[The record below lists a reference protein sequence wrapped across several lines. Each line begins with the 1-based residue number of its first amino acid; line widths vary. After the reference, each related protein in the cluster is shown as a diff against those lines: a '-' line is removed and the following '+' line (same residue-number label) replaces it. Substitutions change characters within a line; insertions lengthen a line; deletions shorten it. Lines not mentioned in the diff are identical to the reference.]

1 MKYSKKYKKKKYT
14 KQKKKTHKK
23 LKKNKKYKK
32 NYKGGAAEEH
42 NLTPEELEFNIKERE
57 TLEDLIKNEM
67 KKNKTNTLEPIPP
80 KLRLAPSGENLETT
94 EKNIL
99 RTNSYLDENIACKT
113 WSNCVPVAANAISDS
128 GIDPTVLTKWI
139 RDVQK
144 DKNMS
149 LGIRPRMNQFGLYK
163 MEFLR
168 NFSSRPPIQSLGETE
183 EKIWTHEP
191 LIDFLSNL
199 IKSGI
204 QKKENF
210 DPQNP
215 DHIFVDGCIHINLNK
230 PYPLPGHSILFCQ
243 YNDNNYIV
251 DLQQSQYATKK
262 YFNRG
267 MIGPDKKKLNEYLS
281 AYTPNSFSINTQQFE
296 KYQEHNNNLQLKFL
310 DVSIN
315 NELNNLAG
323 EKMIPDLNDLSQHD
337 LVSRILYKTCRVF
350 SKITPAIL
358 ANPYQLIDEPLDPIL
373 PDEDA
378 DVGLKLAKYRIEEM
392 QKTVGSQLEQNK
404 KWLTPLIFHFNENVP
419 WPDSVKE
426 KAQKYSKFQDNKYT
440 RLIRQTAL
448 TSILNGK
455 NNQLLE
461 DILHL

>member
-1 MKYSKKYKKKKYT
+1 
-14 KQKKKTHKK
+14 
-23 LKKNKKYKK
+23 
-32 NYKGGAAEEH
+32 
-42 NLTPEELEFNIKERE
+42 
-57 TLEDLIKNEM
+57 M

-191 LIDFLSNL
+191 LIDFLSDL

-210 DPQNP
+210 
-215 DHIFVDGCIHINLNK
+215 
-230 PYPLPGHSILFCQ
+230 
-243 YNDNNYIV
+243 
-251 DLQQSQYATKK
+251 
-262 YFNRG
+262 
-267 MIGPDKKKLNEYLS
+267 EY
-281 AYTPNSFSINTQQFE
+281 TQ
-296 KYQEHNNNLQLKFL
+296 
-310 DVSIN
+310 
-315 NELNNLAG
+315 
-323 EKMIPDLNDLSQHD
+323 
-337 LVSRILYKTCRVF
+337 
-350 SKITPAIL
+350 
-358 ANPYQLIDEPLDPIL
+358 
-373 PDEDA
+373 
-378 DVGLKLAKYRIEEM
+378 
-392 QKTVGSQLEQNK
+392 
-404 KWLTPLIFHFNENVP
+404 
-419 WPDSVKE
+419 
-426 KAQKYSKFQDNKYT
+426 
-440 RLIRQTAL
+440 
-448 TSILNGK
+448 
-455 NNQLLE
+455 
-461 DILHL
+461 